1 MGLDAGRVLKR
12 SVLCLYCREERL
24 FTLRAIAENPQLKCS
39 GCGSDV
45 CISNN
50 VYEPLLRE
58 VRNTLAA
65 IDSTQLTS
73 SFMGRRTSIAGG
85 ETQDGESLG

>member
-12 SVLCLYCREERL
+12 SVLCLHCHEERL

-45 CISNN
+45 CISDR
-50 VYEPLLRE
+50 VYESLLTE
-58 VRNTLAA
+58 VRKTLAA

-73 SFMGRRTSIAGG
+73 SFMGRALF
-85 ETQDGESLG
+85 DL